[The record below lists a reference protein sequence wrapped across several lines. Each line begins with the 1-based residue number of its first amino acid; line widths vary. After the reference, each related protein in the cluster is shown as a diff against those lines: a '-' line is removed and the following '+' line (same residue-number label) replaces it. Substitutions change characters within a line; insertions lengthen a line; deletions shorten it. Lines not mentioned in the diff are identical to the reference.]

1 MNKPQFLVELSQYL
15 TFVTPEQREH
25 IVSYYDAMLV
35 QAGPEGESALFKQIG
50 TPMTVAIAIKRRIE
64 ANEPI
69 LPEEE
74 NAPEAPAMVKYE
86 QAVPLDS
93 QAEQPLYQPESIQRG
108 EPAPSQTSPVENTAD
123 VRLPVEETAD
133 MQSSAEGVAEAQLST
148 EDSAVAQSPVE
159 KAADEEASVEE
170 VISEELSAEE
180 ITAPYVSPKKAA
192 VPAYEKPKM
201 TFGRFLGAIG
211 IGIVSLCIVVFFCFA
226 AAIGGVA
233 IYSGVEIVISG
244 FAVTGYLTDCL
255 MTLGCG
261 FAILSAGLL
270 VAWLSIW
277 AAIRLITDMIRSFN
291 KKPSPEKS
299 GLSVVWKVFWV
310 LFLALIVAAIICAG
324 VSFCLGG
331 DPAVLGKNSTVS
343 KFISRIS
350 PNYYIDFIRSIGLFG

>member
-1 MNKPQFLVELSQYL
+1 MNRPQFLAELSQYL
-15 TFVTPEQREH
+15 TFVTPEQRER
-25 IVSYYDAMLV
+25 IVRYYDAMLV

-74 NAPEAPAMVKYE
+74 TVPEAPTMVKYE
-86 QAVPLDS
+86 QAVPLDQQAVSTDEAS
-93 QAEQPLYQPESIQRG
+93 QSYPPESVQSG
-108 EPAPSQTSPVENTAD
+108 ESAPTQTEDAAEMSPI
-123 VRLPVEETAD
+123 EETA
-133 MQSSAEGVAEAQLST
+133 EVPST
-148 EDSAVAQSPVE
+148 EETAGAQSPADQ
-159 KAADEEASVEE
+159 AANEETSVET
-170 VISEELSAEE
+170 VIAEELSSEE
-180 ITAPYVSPKKAA
+180 TPTLDLPPLKVTELSW
-192 VPAYEKPKM
+192 EKPKM

-226 AAIGGVA
+226 AAIGGIT

-270 VAWLSIW
+270 VMWLAIW
-277 AAIRLITDMIRSFN
+277 AAIKLITGMIRSFN
-291 KKPSPEKS
+291 KTPSPEKS
-299 GLSVVWKVFWV
+299 GLSVIWKVFWV
-310 LFLALIVAAIICAG
+310 LFLALIVSAIICAG

-331 DPAVLGKNSTVS
+331 DPAVLDENSAVS
-343 KFISRIS
+343 KFISRIT
-350 PNYYIDFIRSIGLFG
+350 PNYYIDFIRSTGLFR